1 MKTKISIAI
10 VIMLQIFLI
19 LVYTNYNNKLNSL
32 GIPKNSEFLCAAC
45 EVQAL
50 PYDCCCYVCGRCN
63 TDVGIKVIPPADYS
77 FDISF
82 VEFKTYHYT
91 YLLLIILNYI
101 LYVYLVVEAIFV
113 VILWS
118 ILSENREIRKSESEQ
133 LIAT

>member
-1 MKTKISIAI
+1 MKAKISIAI
-10 VIMLQIFLI
+10 VIMLQILLI
-19 LVYTNYNNKLNSL
+19 LVYINYNNKLNSL
-32 GIPKNSEFLCAAC
+32 DIPKNSEFLCAAC
-45 EVQAL
+45 EATAL

-63 TDVGIKVIPPADYS
+63 TDVGIKVIPPEGYS

-101 LYVYLVVEAIFV
+101 LYVYLVVEAIFIIV
-113 VILWS
+113 LRS
-118 ILSENREIRKSESEQ
+118 ILAEDREILKSKSEK